1 MFLDYEKEPPKL
13 LDESQIK
20 DLNGDLYVARGL
32 WQDVISH
39 YSKEEVLD
47 RLRHLINTGAIL
59 FPYKEYLEL
68 SVREEFNKLKNST
81 SYFYQDE
88 WVCNRLVQD
97 VPFLYRGESRY
108 VPSTARLGGKVSDLF
123 TQEVR
128 MEVGHQRFMSP
139 MRAWTSKKKAFLSY
153 IFNPDMFD
161 GDLNDKALRSALS
174 MRSYIA
180 SQFKPESAKVIYDT
194 FQAKRVLDFS
204 AGWGDRLVGFHASNA
219 ESYIGIDP
227 NSKLQEPYQKISDF
241 CGTGKEVKLI
251 CSPAEEADLTGVKVD
266 FVFTSPP
273 YFTLERYS
281 EEETQSWKRYP
292 KINAWLEG
300 FLFPTLSKCWECLE
314 DEGRILVNIADA
326 YTNGEREE
334 ICQPML
340 RYMESLGANYE
351 GVLGY
356 QMGGRPGANM
366 DNVGKVFC
374 EPIWV
379 WSKGEAPEPK
389 WNSETS
395 LGF

>member
-1 MFLDYEKEPPKL
+1 MFLDYDKEPPKL
-13 LDESQIK
+13 LDLSQIK
-20 DLNGDLYVARGL
+20 DVQGNLYVSKGL
-32 WQDVISH
+32 WQEVISH
-39 YSKEEVLD
+39 YSQEEVLD
-47 RLRHLINTGAIL
+47 RLKELINTGEIA
-59 FPYKEYLEL
+59 FPYREYTQS
-68 SVREEFNKLKNST
+68 SVKEEFNRLKNNESLFT
-81 SYFYQDE
+81 KGE
-88 WVCNRLVQD
+88 WECNRLVQD
-97 VPFLYRGESRY
+97 VPFLYRGESHY
-108 VPSTARLGGKVSDLF
+108 IPATARLGGQVSDLF
-123 TQEVR
+123 TQEAR

-139 MRAWTSKKKAFLSY
+139 HRAWQSDKKSFLNY

-180 SQFKPESAKVIYDT
+180 SQFKPESAKVVYNT
-194 FQAKRVLDFS
+194 FQARRVLDFS

-227 NSKLQEPYQKISDF
+227 NSKLHEPYQKISHF
-241 CGTGKEVKLI
+241 CDTGKEVKLI
-251 CSPAEEADLTGVKVD
+251 CSPAEEADLTGIKVD

-281 EEETQSWKRYP
+281 EEDTQSWKRYP

-314 DEGRILVNIADA
+314 DGGRILVNIADA

-356 QMGGRPGANM
+356 QMGGRPGKNM
-366 DNVGKVFC
+366 ENVGKVFC

-389 WNSETS
+389 WNSDTF
-395 LGF
+395 LGV

>member
-1 MFLDYEKEPPKL
+1 MFLDYDKEPPKL
-13 LDESQIK
+13 LDLSQIK
-20 DLNGDLYVARGL
+20 DVQGNLYISKGL
-32 WQDVISH
+32 WQEVISH
-39 YSKEEVLD
+39 YSREEVLD
-47 RLRHLINTGAIL
+47 RLKELINTGEIT
-59 FPYKEYLEL
+59 FPYREYTQS
-68 SVREEFNKLKNST
+68 SVKEEFNRLKNNESLFT
-81 SYFYQDE
+81 KGE
-88 WVCNRLVQD
+88 WECNRLVQD
-97 VPFLYRGESRY
+97 VPFLYRGESY
-108 VPSTARLGGKVSDLF
+108 YIPATARLGGQVSDLF
-123 TQEVR
+123 TQEAR

-139 MRAWTSKKKAFLSY
+139 HRAWQSDKKSFLNY

-180 SQFKPESAKVIYDT
+180 SQFKPESAKVVYNT
-194 FQAKRVLDFS
+194 FQARRVLDFS

-227 NSKLQEPYQKISDF
+227 NSKLHEPYQKISHF
-241 CGTGKEVKLI
+241 CDTGKEVKLI

-281 EEETQSWKRYP
+281 EEDTQSWKRYP

-314 DEGRILVNIADA
+314 DGGRILVNIADA

-340 RYMESLGANYE
+340 RYMESLGATYE

-356 QMGGRPGANM
+356 QMGGRPGKNM
-366 DNVGKVFC
+366 ENVGKVFC

-379 WSKGEAPEPK
+379 WSKGEALEPK
-389 WNSETS
+389 WNSDTF
-395 LGF
+395 LGV